1 MWLRFGNHNSI
12 LVTSPDNIAWLN
24 LWLLIFWH
32 EKLQVFVWC
41 DEPHFCGCVFSVD
54 FYFISVIALY
64 CISENHGFLD
74 RQIIHSLCLDCLHP
88 NILLN
93 PLLFSMFSGC
103 FYFAFLEIYLL
114 YFFCFFIYKILPIII
129 FHFCWTGWRS
139 PEISA
144 IKVILLSFIYS
155 N

>member
-12 LVTSPDNIAWLN
+12 LVTSLDNIAWLN

-64 CISENHGFLD
+64 CISEKPRISWSSNHTQSVWIVF
-74 RQIIHSLCLDCLHP
+74 IPISCWIHFYFPCFP
-88 NILLN
+88 GVFILL
-93 PLLFSMFSGC
+93 FWK
-103 FYFAFLEIYLL
+103 
-114 YFFCFFIYKILPIII
+114 FIYYISFVSLFIKILPII